1 MRDKLGY
8 CCALKILKC
17 LPLNPINHYCLYG
30 SQVSATNLATNKI
43 ILTSKYPSIII
54 LSDPDQ
60 VEQRALRVPCTISVI
75 TTDYN
80 YKVLNLYY

>member
-1 MRDKLGY
+1 MRDKFGY

-60 VEQRALRVPCTISVI
+60 VEQRALHVPCTINSTI
-75 TTDYN
+75 IATDYN
-80 YKVLNLYY
+80 Y